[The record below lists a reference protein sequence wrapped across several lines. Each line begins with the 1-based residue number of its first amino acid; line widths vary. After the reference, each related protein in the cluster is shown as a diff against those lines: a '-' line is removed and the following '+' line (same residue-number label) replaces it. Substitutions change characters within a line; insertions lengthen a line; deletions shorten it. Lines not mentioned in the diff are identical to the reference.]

1 MKIFRKGQGAFIKIT
16 SLAIGLT
23 VGLVL
28 IARVELNRN
37 YDRCI
42 INKERVYQ
50 VSETFQKQG
59 EDANEYENTPGGAIP
74 AMCRY
79 IPEIEVG
86 TRWTYQF
93 TDEKIITEDGQ
104 RYSFEHSVFAD
115 SCFFDIFGAKILQG
129 DAKKI
134 LSTPGQ
140 CLISKRLYDRL
151 TPNPSPIGEGSIYSQ
166 GKERSNN
173 QQSQVTTPSLTGR
186 AGGGSLS
193 FTFMAAPD
201 KPMTIAGVFEDYDE
215 NSSFRQLDIVMSLPS
230 IGTYS
235 YDGTGNL
242 MGNDRYH
249 SFVRLRADADMGK
262 VTAGMN
268 KMLKEQIPWDDVK
281 AAGIEDFGFRLKA
294 VSGSHMQKKT
304 VRTTCII
311 LSVVAIVMLFT
322 AVMNYILV
330 VISLLVGRARQ
341 VALRKVLGAPR
352 REFYLTT
359 LKEATVHLLIALFI
373 MALLLAAGQNWIRD
387 LLGASVT
394 TLFSSQTCSVLIA
407 VCLVVLLCCGLL
419 PGYIYSR
426 IPTAYAYR
434 LYSESKRAWKLS
446 LLAFQFVLSTMLL
459 CILTTIYRQYDY
471 MLNKDLG
478 YEYKDVAYIEIA
490 NPSDSTFVLAREI
503 EKLPCVESTSTAYSL
518 WTDKQSGNNVMLPG
532 KTEQL
537 FNFSCLYWAESSIV
551 ETMGLKVVQG
561 TVPQRIDH
569 PGWGQEAIVDEGF
582 AEMLRQHTGW
592 SDVVGQTILSTEF
605 GDKLPL
611 TIRAVVKNFTVG
623 TLIGAEERPAM
634 MINGNIY
641 AKYILVKLNTL
652 TQENLLAVQQVCDR
666 LYPDAELNVK
676 RYRDELAEHYMQTR
690 QTRDLI
696 VIGCL
701 ASLIITLIG
710 LIGYVRDEV
719 QRRSRELAIRKVMG
733 ATARELQQLFLRIIS
748 LIAVPSIIIG
758 VALGWYLSTLLME
771 QFADKVPL
779 SLPVFVLCAILVLC
793 IIAAVVYM
801 QTRRVANSN
810 PVEYLKTE

>member
-1 MKIFRKGQGAFIKIT
+1 MNIFRKGQGAFIKIT

-93 TDEKIITEDGQ
+93 TDEIIIAEDGLH
-104 RYSFEHSVFAD
+104 YPFEHSLFAD
-115 SCFFDIFGAKILQG
+115 SCFFDVFGTKILQG
-129 DAKKI
+129 DVKKI
-134 LSTPGQ
+134 LSAPGQ
-140 CLISKRLYDRL
+140 CLISKRLY
-151 TPNPSPIGEGSIYSQ
+151 NKVGSGIL
-166 GKERSNN
+166 GK
-173 QQSQVTTPSLTGR
+173 T
-186 AGGGSLS
+186 
-193 FTFMAAPD
+193 FCFMAAPE
-201 KPMTIAGVFEDYDE
+201 KPMTVSGVFEDYDE
-215 NSSFRQLDIVMSLPS
+215 NSSFRQLDIIMSMPS

-235 YDGTGNL
+235 YDGTDNL
-242 MGNDRYH
+242 TGNDRYH
-249 SFVRLRADADMGK
+249 SFVRLRADADMAK
-262 VTAGMN
+262 VTEGMN

-281 AAGIEDFGFRLKA
+281 AAGIEDFGFRLNA

-311 LSVVAIVMLFT
+311 LSVVAFVMLFT

-341 VALRKVLGAPR
+341 VALRKVLGAPK
-352 REFYLTT
+352 REFYMTT
-359 LKEATVHLLIALFI
+359 VKEASVHLFTALAI
-373 MALLLAAGQNWIRD
+373 MAVLLVAGQDWIRE
-387 LLGASVT
+387 LLGVSVQ
-394 TLFSSQTCSVLIA
+394 TLFSEQTYSVLA
-407 VCLVVLLCCGLL
+407 VVCLIVLVCCGLL

-426 IPTAYAYR
+426 IPMVYAYR
-434 LYSESKRAWKLS
+434 LFSESKRVWKLS

-478 YEYKDVAYIEIA
+478 YDYKNVAYIEIA
-490 NPSDSTFVLAREI
+490 NPSDSTFVLAREV
-503 EKLPCVESTSTAYSL
+503 EKLPCVECTSTAYSL
-518 WTDKQSGNNVMLPG
+518 WANKQSGNNVMLSG

-551 ETMGLKVVQG
+551 ETMGLQVVQG
-561 TVPQRIDH
+561 TVPTRIDH
-569 PGWGQEAIVDEGF
+569 PGWEQEAIVDERF
-582 AEMLRQHTGW
+582 AEMLKQHTGW

-611 TIRAVVKNFTVG
+611 TIRAVVKNFTIG
-623 TLIGAEERPAM
+623 TLVSAEERPAM

-641 AKYILVKLNTL
+641 AKYILIKFNALMP
-652 TQENLLAVQQVCDR
+652 ENIIAVQQTCDR

-676 RYRDELAEHYMQTR
+676 RYKDELADHYAQAR

-696 VIGCL
+696 LIGCL
-701 ASLIITLIG
+701 ASLLITLIG

-733 ATARELQQLFLRIIS
+733 ASARELQRLFLCS
-748 LIAVPSIIIG
+748 IAVIALPSIIIG
-758 VALGWYLSTLLME
+758 TALGWYLSTLLME
-771 QFADKVPL
+771 QFPDKIPL
-779 SLPVFVLCAILVLC
+779 SLASFTVCTLLVLC
-793 IIAAVVYM
+793 IIIIVVYM

-810 PVEYLKTE
+810 PVNYLKAE